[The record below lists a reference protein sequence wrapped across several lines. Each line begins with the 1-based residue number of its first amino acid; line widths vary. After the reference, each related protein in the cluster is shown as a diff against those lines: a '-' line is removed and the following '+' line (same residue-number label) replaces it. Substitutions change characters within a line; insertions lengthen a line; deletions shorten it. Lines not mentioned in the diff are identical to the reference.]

1 MSKIVLEGLEESFDN
16 DKAES
21 MLNLSIGRMTRTSD
35 LVRKS
40 MYDFDLET
48 PDGIEKLM
56 ALLPIM
62 DPEILK
68 DIMGEIWPGYP
79 TDIDA
84 RKHRLE
90 IKGYLKDFLES
101 NEQETTAEQ
110 PGSEEGSPEDPNAAG
125 QEATGDSPEAFT
137 TSGSPAGATPP
148 QPGTDEQAPA
158 AQGAPAGDA
167 PEAPKV

>member
-1 MSKIVLEGLEESFDN
+1 MIVLEGLEDSFDN
-16 DKAES
+16 DAAEK
-21 MLNLSIGRMTRTSD
+21 MLNLSVGRITTTRE

-48 PDGIEKLM
+48 PEGIEKLM

-84 RKHRLE
+84 RRHRLE
-90 IKGYLKDFLES
+90 IKGYLKDYLES
-101 NEQETTAEQ
+101 YDTQDAAQQLGSDQGQGEDREVAGEEPQTGQPATSPPSGGPDAGAVPSQ
-110 PGSEEGSPEDPNAAG
+110 PGAG
-125 QEATGDSPEAFT
+125 NEATV
-137 TSGSPAGATPP
+137 
-148 QPGTDEQAPA
+148 
-158 AQGAPAGDA
+158 AQTGQT
-167 PEAPKV
+167 